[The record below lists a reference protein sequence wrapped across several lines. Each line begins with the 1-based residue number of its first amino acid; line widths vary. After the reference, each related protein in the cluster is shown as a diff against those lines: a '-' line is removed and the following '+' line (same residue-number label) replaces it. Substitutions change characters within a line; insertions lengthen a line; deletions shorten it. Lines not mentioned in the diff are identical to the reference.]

1 MMRNVRDRGL
11 PALASRH
18 GPQYHP
24 DLGEALWCDYAGVS
38 PEMVKRRLA
47 VVVVPKACQRMH
59 LTTVVPISATPPVVV
74 RPWHVRLQRDPYP
87 NGTAAELWVKCDML
101 NVVSFERLSGY
112 HTRWNGRREYR
123 KLRVSMDE
131 LRAVFSMR
139 WGTPGRALASS
150 RCGR

>member
-1 MMRNVRDRGL
+1 MGI
-11 PALASRH
+11 
-18 GPQYHP
+18 QYHP

-38 PEMVKRRLA
+38 PEMIKRRL
-47 VVVVPKACQRMH
+47 VVIIVPKACQRMP

-87 NGTAAELWVKCDML
+87 NGTSAELWVKCDML

-123 KLRVSMDE
+123 KMRVSMDE
-131 LRAVFSMR
+131 LRAIRQGVLN
-139 WGTPGRALASS
+139 AL
-150 RCGR
+150 GHPW